1 MELSDRELNL
11 ADRIDNRCAEES
23 NLTRGVLCGSCKHGQ
38 VMRRRGKLDL
48 IVWCHRAFD
57 AHIEVP
63 ADLAECSE
71 YESRSSM
78 SVRTMADIALP
89 VDGRPGVHDRSYL

>member
-1 MELSDRELNL
+1 MELTDRELSA
-11 ADRIDNRCAEES
+11 ADRIDNRAAEE
-23 NLTRGVLCGSCKHGQ
+23 RGLAQNVLCGSCKHGQ

-57 AHIEVP
+57 SKVDVP

-71 YESRSSM
+71 YESKTSM
-78 SVRTMADIALP
+78 TVRTMADIALE
-89 VDGRPGVHDRSYL
+89 VDGRRGISDKAYL